1 MVKIILGYNTTYKE
15 GVLKIAKED
24 SFSFKD
30 YGENGVEV
38 KIRDGKTL
46 IDSQLTSEK
55 HCSIIFEDQDS
66 FDYFLEKL
74 RYEFVKKRK
83 PIGRVAKEMRLRVLE
98 LDRTMKKIL
107 PGYKKQRN
115 IEE

>member
-1 MVKIILGYNTTYKE
+1 MVKIIVGYNTVCEE

-24 SFSFKD
+24 NFSFKD

-46 IDSQLTSEK
+46 IDSQLTNEK
-55 HCSIIFEDQDS
+55 HCSIIFEDQAS

-83 PIGRVAKEMRLRVLE
+83 PIGKIAKEMRLRVLE

-107 PGYKKQRN
+107 PGYKK
-115 IEE
+115 EKKTE